1 MLYTRLDEFPT
12 YRIYENGD
20 VLSEYKNGTSKL
32 LKHHKRPNGYLYVV
46 LNGKTIKNKKMMI
59 HRLLAMCFIKCDRPF
74 NEMTVDH
81 INTDRTDNRL
91 ENLRW
96 ASNQLQNLNKKW
108 KPTTTGYPFI
118 SKSGNYFRCVIR
130 RDYKCIIQTR
140 RLKLEDAI
148 ALIRETIIN
157 NRFILDGM
165 PNETLSII
173 KEKYNIKTD

>member
-1 MLYTRLDEFPT
+1 MLYARLEEFPT

-20 VLSEYKNGTSKL
+20 VVNEYKNGNSKL
-32 LKHHKRPNGYLYVV
+32 LKHHKRPNGYLYVT
-46 LNGKTIKNKKMMI
+46 LSGKTIKNKKFNV
-59 HRLLAMCFIKCDRPF
+59 HRLLATCFLPCNRPF
-74 NEMTVDH
+74 NEISVDH

-96 ASNQLQNLNKKW
+96 ASSQLQNLNKKW
-108 KPTTTGYPFI
+108 KSTTTGYPFI
-118 SKSGNYFRCVIR
+118 SKSGNYFKCAIR
-130 RDYKCIIQTR
+130 RDNKFIIQTR

>member
-1 MLYTRLDEFPT
+1 MAKSRFC
-12 YRIYENGD
+12 RC
-20 VLSEYKNGTSKL
+20 
-32 LKHHKRPNGYLYVV
+32 VV
-46 LNGKTIKNKKMMI
+46 KKFNL
-59 HRLLAMCFIKCDRPF
+59 HRLLAMCFIPCNTTF

-96 ASNQLQNLNKKW
+96 ASSQLQNLNKKW

-118 SKSGNYFRCVIR
+118 NKSGNYFKCAIR
-130 RDYKCIIQTR
+130 RDNKFIIQTR

-165 PNETLSII
+165 PNDTLSII
-173 KEKYNIKTD
+173 KEKYNINTD